1 MSEPDPSV
9 YALYYWPHIQ
19 GRGEFV
25 RLAFEDTGVPYLDV
39 ARSAAHGGIEALRH
53 RLGQPDALGIA
64 PFAPPFLVHGG
75 VTHFQVANILDHLA
89 PTLGLLPSGVSRHE
103 ALQLQLLLA
112 DLVSEV
118 HDTHHPL
125 GTTLFYEDQ
134 MPEAERRARVF
145 VEHRLPKFLG
155 YLEGVLARS
164 GRGPFLL
171 GGAHSYV
178 DLSMFQVLEG
188 IDYAFPTAAR
198 AFAPRMPGL
207 IELHER
213 VAARPD
219 IAAYLA
225 SPRRI
230 PFNAHD
236 IFRAYPAL
244 DHTPTWAPSHAAP

>member
-1 MSEPDPSV
+1 M
-9 YALYYWPHIQ
+9 
-19 GRGEFV
+19 
-25 RLAFEDTGVPYLDV
+25 
-39 ARSAAHGGIEALRH
+39 RH

-134 MPEAERRARVF
+134 MPEAARRARVF

-207 IELHER
+207 VELHER

-244 DHTPTWAPSHAAP
+244 DHTPSWAAPHAAP